1 MFLKMQWQP
10 FLKVRVREMNSHFIP
25 AVTGQL
31 EENTVVFFAIISPSF
46 LFIYLFQHEIW
57 CEIAE
62 QK

>member
-1 MFLKMQWQP
+1 
-10 FLKVRVREMNSHFIP
+10 MNSRFIP

-46 LFIYLFQHEIW
+46 FIYLFIFQHEIW